1 MSTKSSA
8 SAELRPPSFDIVLA
22 TVGHRHEIS
31 RLLDS
36 LAAQSHSNFRLIV
49 VDQNADER
57 LVPLLEQYGDSVP
70 FVRLTSERGLSRA
83 RNVGLR
89 AVTGDIVAFA
99 DDDCWYPADLLA
111 RVGVLLGAN
120 PDWDGVTGSVI
131 DASGLPSSARWSK
144 RAGAI
149 DRSNVW
155 TRGVSITVF
164 LRRGAVER
172 TGEFDETLGAGA
184 GTAWGSG
191 EETDYLLRA
200 LERGY
205 RLHYEPTLNV
215 FHPQTRS
222 EEFTDESIAAGRSY
236 GLGMGHVIRKHAYP
250 WWFGPYHV
258 ARAAGGAALAL
269 AHGRTAEARFYLAVA
284 RGRASGWLGRTPG

>member
-1 MSTKSSA
+1 MSTESSP
-8 SAELRPPSFDIVLA
+8 SAELSGPSFDIVLA
-22 TVGHRHEIS
+22 TIGRTEIS

-36 LAAQSHSNFRLIV
+36 LAAQSHRTFRLIV
-49 VDQNADER
+49 VDQNVDER
-57 LVPLLEQYGDSVP
+57 LVPVLERYADLVP
-70 FVRLTSERGLSRA
+70 FVRLTSDRGLSRA

-89 AVTGDIVAFA
+89 AVAGDIVAFA
-99 DDDCWYPADLLA
+99 DDDCWYPLDLLA
-111 RVGVLLGAN
+111 RVGALLDAN
-120 PDWDGVTGSVI
+120 RSWDGVTGSVI

-172 TGEFDETLGAGA
+172 TGDFDETLGVGA

-200 LERGY
+200 LERGC
-205 RLHYEPTLNV
+205 RLQYEPTLKV

-222 EEFTDESIAAGRSY
+222 EFTDESIAAGRSY

-250 WWFGPYHV
+250 WWFGAYHV
-258 ARAAGGAALAL
+258 ARAAGGAVLAL
-269 AHGRTAEARFYLAVA
+269 AHGHAAEARFHLGVA
-284 RGRASGWLGRTPG
+284 RGRASGWLGRPPA